1 MRVAALF
8 DVHGNLPALEAVLA
22 EPGVAGADV
31 IVCGGDTVSGP
42 MPAESISLLR
52 SLGDRLVYIH
62 GNGERAVVEAAGAEP
77 SDNELLEQARWCA
90 EQLDAETLAFLA
102 GLPPTARIGDTLVC
116 HGTPRSDEEIVTLE
130 TSPERLRRL
139 FAGVDAE
146 LVVGG
151 HTHSQMERHV
161 DGLRYVNAGSV
172 GMPYENEPGAYWALI
187 APEVALRRTE
197 YDLEAAAERIRATEF
212 PAAAEF
218 AEEYVL
224 SRHPPDETAP
234 HFERLALAK
243 ESRETHEPA

>member
-1 MRVAALF
+1 
-8 DVHGNLPALEAVLA
+8 
-22 EPGVAGADV
+22 
-31 IVCGGDTVSGP
+31 
-42 MPAESISLLR
+42 MPAESIALLR

-77 SDNELLEQARWCA
+77 SEDELLEQARWCA

-102 GLPPTARIGDTLVC
+102 GLPPTARIADTLVC

-139 FAGVDAE
+139 FAGVDAA

-197 YDLEAAAERIRATEF
+197 YDLGAAAERIRATGF

-224 SRHPPDETAP
+224 SRHSPDETAP
-234 HFERLALAK
+234 TSSGWLSRKSHAKRTNLPSCRLLLLEAHGHTVPPPSCSLQL
-243 ESRETHEPA
+243 SRVTTRTR